1 MTTMTSTDG
10 TVPASETPQPTSST
24 PRTAGR
30 PAASPRPSVD
40 GAPPFLLAPFDGRTW
55 RAYGFLW
62 LALLLAP
69 FALAYALFTVS
80 FMAGVAV
87 TVVGLFVAGGVL
99 LGARGWASMY
109 RRMAVR
115 FLGVEIAEPA
125 PRTPR
130 KGFWRRLGGML
141 GDATAWRALLYMVV
155 TFPLAIAGF
164 VVSTVF
170 LAVALGG
177 MTHWFWSR
185 WLPLQQAHDGTWHR
199 GFSISTSSTDWFA
212 DTPARQLLMVAVG
225 VVLLYLWPQV
235 QALVVGLFRLL
246 ATGLLS
252 PTRASQ
258 RVAYAERARAVTV
271 EDADERLRRIERD
284 LHDGTQAHLVA
295 VAMQIG
301 EARELLRDGA
311 RGADGIDTAEL
322 AAVLETAHSS
332 TKDTLAE
339 LRELAR
345 GIRPPALDAG
355 LAVALE
361 TLAARAALPVRV
373 HAVGLDGADLPPSVT
388 AISYFAVAELV
399 ANATKHARATG
410 VDVVAGVEPIADAAT
425 GAAVRALVLR
435 VHDDGVGGAAVRA
448 PDASG
453 RGSGLAGLTDR
464 LSGVDGTLGVVSP
477 AGGPTVISVTIPLPA
492 PGSRR

>member
-1 MTTMTSTDG
+1 MTSTDG
-10 TVPASETPQPTSST
+10 PAPAPAAAPS
-24 PRTAGR
+24 GR
-30 PAASPRPSVD
+30 PAARPER
-40 GAPPFLLAPFDGRTW
+40 PPFLLAPYDRRTW
-55 RAYGFLW
+55 RGYGFLW

-69 FALAYALFTVS
+69 FAFTYALFTVV
-80 FMAGVAV
+80 FTAGVAV

-99 LGARGWASMY
+99 LGARGWGSMY

-115 FLGVEIAEPA
+115 YLGVEIAEPA
-125 PRTPR
+125 PHTPR
-130 KGFWRRLGGML
+130 RGFWRRLGGML

-155 TFPLAIAGF
+155 TFPLAIVSF
-164 VVSTVF
+164 VVSTVV
-170 LAVALGG
+170 LAVALGAV
-177 MTHWFWSR
+177 THWFWSR
-185 WLPLQQAHDGTWHR
+185 WLPLQQASDGTWHR
-199 GFSISTSSTDWFA
+199 GASFGADWFV
-212 DTPARQLLMVAVG
+212 DTPVRQLALVG
-225 VVLLYLWPQV
+225 AGIILLYLWPQV
-235 QALVVGLFRLL
+235 QSLFVGLFRLL

-252 PTRASQ
+252 PTRASL

-271 EDADERLRRIERD
+271 EDADARLRRIERD

-301 EARELLRDGA
+301 EARELLRDGS
-311 RGADGIDTAEL
+311 DGVDVAEL
-322 AAVLETAHSS
+322 AAVLDTAHTS

-410 VDVVAGVEPIADAAT
+410 VDVVAGVEPVADATT
-425 GAAVRALVLR
+425 GTARRALVLR
-435 VHDDGVGGAAVRA
+435 VHDDGEGGAGVRA
-448 PDASG
+448 PDPSG

-464 LSGVDGTLGVVSP
+464 LSGVDGTLDVVSP
-477 AGGPTVISVTIPLPA
+477 AGGPTVITVTIPLPA
-492 PGSRR
+492 PGGARR

>member
-1 MTTMTSTDG
+1 MTSTDG
-10 TVPASETPQPTSST
+10 PVPPPANPPTSPSSAPST
-24 PRTAGR
+24 AQTGAR
-30 PAASPRPSVD
+30 PAVSPRATAE

-80 FMAGVAV
+80 FMVGVAV

-99 LGARGWASMY
+99 LGARGWASVY

-115 FLGVEIAEPA
+115 YLGVEIAEPA
-125 PRTPR
+125 PRQPR

-141 GDATAWRALLYMVV
+141 GDATAWRGLLYMVV
-155 TFPLAIAGF
+155 TFPLAIASF

-170 LAVALGG
+170 LVVALGG

-185 WLPLQQAHDGTWHR
+185 WLPMQQAGDGTWHR
-199 GFSISTSSTDWFA
+199 GASFGTDWFV
-212 DTPARQLLMVAVG
+212 DTPARQLLLAAAG
-225 VVLLYLWPQV
+225 LILFYLWPQV
-235 QALVVGLFRLL
+235 QSLFVGLFRLL
-246 ATGLLS
+246 AVGLLS
-252 PTRASQ
+252 PTRASL

-311 RGADGIDTAEL
+311 DESEL
-322 AAVLETAHSS
+322 ASVLETAHSS

-355 LAVALE
+355 LSVALE

-373 HAVGLDGADLPPSVT
+373 HAVGLEGADLPPSVT

-410 VDVVAGVEPIADAAT
+410 VDVVAGVEPVADAAT

-464 LSGVDGTLGVVSP
+464 LSGVDGTLRVVSP
-477 AGGPTVISVTIPLPA
+477 AGGPTVITVTIPLPA
-492 PGSRR
+492 PGARR

>member
-1 MTTMTSTDG
+1 MTSTDG
-10 TVPASETPQPTSST
+10 PAPAT
-24 PRTAGR
+24 
-30 PAASPRPSVD
+30 AASPTTDRAATPRPATPAA

-69 FALAYALFTVS
+69 FAFTYAIFTVS

-87 TVVGLFVAGGVL
+87 TVVGLFVAGAVL
-99 LGARGWASMY
+99 LGARGWGSMY

-115 FLGVEIAEPA
+115 YLGVEIAEPA

-130 KGFWRRLGGML
+130 RGFWRRLGGML

-155 TFPLAIAGF
+155 TFPLAIVGF

-177 MTHWFWSR
+177 VTHWYWSR
-185 WLPLQQAHDGTWHR
+185 WLPLQQASDGTMHR
-199 GFSISTSSTDWFA
+199 GASFGTDWFV
-212 DTPARQLLMVAVG
+212 DTPPRQLLLVAAG
-225 VVLLYLWPQV
+225 VILLYLWPQV
-235 QALVVGLFRLL
+235 QALFVGLFRLL
-246 ATGLLS
+246 AVGLLS
-252 PTRASQ
+252 PTRASL

-271 EDADERLRRIERD
+271 EDADARLRRIERD

-311 RGADGIDTAEL
+311 DETEL

-399 ANATKHARATG
+399 ANATKHARASG
-410 VDVVAGVEPIADAAT
+410 VDVVAGVEPVADAAT

-448 PDASG
+448 PDPSG

-464 LSGVDGTLGVVSP
+464 LSGVDGSLGVVSP
-477 AGGPTVISVTIPLPA
+477 AGGPTVITVTIPLPA
-492 PGSRR
+492 PGDRR

>member
-1 MTTMTSTDG
+1 MTSMTSTDG
-10 TVPASETPQPTSST
+10 PVPPSTPQPSAQAAPQAT
-24 PRTAGR
+24 PQTTAR
-30 PAASPRPSVD
+30 PAASPRAAHH
-40 GAPPFLLAPFDGRTW
+40 GAPPFLLAPFDPRTW

-69 FALAYALFTVS
+69 FALAYALFTVA

-99 LGARGWASMY
+99 LGARGWGATY

-125 PRTPR
+125 PRIPR

-177 MTHWFWSR
+177 MTHWFWSG
-185 WLPLQQAHDGTWHR
+185 WLPLQQASDGTWHR
-199 GFSISTSSTDWFA
+199 GASFGTDWFV
-212 DTPARQLLMVAVG
+212 DTPARQLLLVAAG
-225 VVLLYLWPQV
+225 VILLYLWPQM
-235 QALVVGLFRLL
+235 QAMFVGLFRLL
-246 ATGLLS
+246 AVGLLS
-252 PTRASQ
+252 PTRASL

-311 RGADGIDTAEL
+311 GVDTAEL

-373 HAVGLDGADLPPSVT
+373 HAVGLEGADLPPSVT

-399 ANATKHARATG
+399 ANATKHASASG
-410 VDVVAGVEPIADAAT
+410 VDVVAGVEPVADAAT
-425 GAAVRALVLR
+425 GTTMRALVLR

-448 PDASG
+448 PDPSG

-464 LSGVDGTLGVVSP
+464 LSGVDGTLRVVSP
-477 AGGPTVISVTIPLPA
+477 AGGPTVITVTIPLPA
-492 PGSRR
+492 PAARR

>member
-1 MTTMTSTDG
+1 MTSTDG
-10 TVPASETPQPTSST
+10 PAPVPAD
-24 PRTAGR
+24 R
-30 PAASPRPSVD
+30 PAPAVPRAAAV
-40 GAPPFLLAPFDGRTW
+40 GPPFLLAPFDGRTW

-69 FALAYALFTVS
+69 FAFAYALLTVS
-80 FMAGVAV
+80 LLAPAAL
-87 TVVGLFVAGGVL
+87 TVVGLLVGGGLL
-99 LGARGWASMY
+99 LGARGWGSTY

-115 FLGVEIAEPA
+115 YLGVSIAEPM
-125 PRTPR
+125 PRQPR
-130 KGFWRRLGGML
+130 KGFWRRVGSMFA
-141 GDATAWRALLYMVV
+141 DATAWRALLYMAV
-155 TFPLAIAGF
+155 TFPLAIVGF
-164 VVSTVF
+164 VASTVF

-185 WLPLQQAHDGTWHR
+185 WLPLQQASDGTWHR
-199 GFSISTSSTDWFA
+199 GASFGPDWFI
-212 DTPARQLLMVAVG
+212 DTPPRQLLLVAGG
-225 VVLLYLWPQV
+225 VVVLYLWPQV
-235 QALVVGLFRLL
+235 QSLFVGLFRLL
-246 ATGLLS
+246 SEGLLS
-252 PTRASQ
+252 PTRASL

-311 RGADGIDTAEL
+311 GEAEL
-322 AAVLETAHSS
+322 AAVLETAHAS

-361 TLAARAALPVRV
+361 TLGARAALPVRV
-373 HAVGLDGADLPPSVT
+373 HAVGLDDAGLPPSVV

-399 ANATKHARATG
+399 ANATKHARASG
-410 VDVVAGVEPIADAAT
+410 VDVVAGVEPVADAAT
-425 GAAVRALVLR
+425 GAPVRALVLR
-435 VHDDGVGGAAVRA
+435 VRDDGVGGAAVRA
-448 PDASG
+448 PDPSG

-477 AGGPTVISVTIPLPA
+477 AGGPTVITVTIPLPG
-492 PGSRR
+492 PVVRR

>member
-1 MTTMTSTDG
+1 MTSTDG
-10 TVPASETPQPTSST
+10 T
-24 PRTAGR
+24 
-30 PAASPRPSVD
+30 ASPPATSQTTEAAPPSPRAGA

-99 LGARGWASMY
+99 LGARGWGSTY

-130 KGFWRRLGGML
+130 KGFWRRLGAML

-155 TFPLAIAGF
+155 TFPLALAGF

-185 WLPLQQAHDGTWHR
+185 WLPFQQASDGTWHR
-199 GFSISTSSTDWFA
+199 GASFGTDWFV
-212 DTPARQLLMVAVG
+212 DTPARQLLLVAAG
-225 VVLLYLWPQV
+225 VILLYLWPQV
-235 QALVVGLFRLL
+235 QSLFVGLFRLL
-246 ATGLLS
+246 AVGLLS
-252 PTRASQ
+252 PTRASL

-311 RGADGIDTAEL
+311 DGVDTAEL

-399 ANATKHARATG
+399 ANATKHARASG
-410 VDVVAGVEPIADAAT
+410 VDVVAGIEPVADVST
-425 GAAVRALVLR
+425 GTTMRALVLR
-435 VHDDGVGGAAVRA
+435 VHDDGAGGAAVRA

-477 AGGPTVISVTIPLPA
+477 AGGPTVITVTIPLPA
-492 PGSRR
+492 PGARR

>member
-1 MTTMTSTDG
+1 MTSTDG
-10 TVPASETPQPTSST
+10 SVPSSAPSPSSAQATPQ
-24 PRTAGR
+24 TAAR
-30 PAASPRPSVD
+30 PAASPRAAHD
-40 GAPPFLLAPFDGRTW
+40 GAPPFLLAPFDRRTW

-69 FALAYALFTVS
+69 FALAYSLITVS

-99 LGARGWASMY
+99 LGARGWGSMY

-115 FLGVEIAEPA
+115 YLGVEIAEPA

-141 GDATAWRALLYMVV
+141 GDATAWRALLYMFV

-177 MTHWFWSR
+177 MTHWFWSG

-199 GFSISTSSTDWFA
+199 GASFGTDWFV
-212 DTPARQLLMVAVG
+212 DTPARQLLLVAAG
-225 VVLLYLWPQV
+225 VILFYLWPQF
-235 QALVVGLFRLL
+235 QALFVGLFRLL
-246 ATGLLS
+246 AVGLLS
-252 PTRASQ
+252 PTRASL

-311 RGADGIDTAEL
+311 GGAGAGVDTAEL

-373 HAVGLDGADLPPSVT
+373 HAVGLEGADLPPSVT

-399 ANATKHARATG
+399 ANATKHARASG
-410 VDVVAGVEPIADAAT
+410 VDVVAGVEPVADAAT

-448 PDASG
+448 PDPSG

-477 AGGPTVISVTIPLPA
+477 VGGPTVITVTIPLPA
-492 PGSRR
+492 PAARR

>member
-1 MTTMTSTDG
+1 MTMPSAAPRLPGAGSTSPTAAG
-10 TVPASETPQPTSST
+10 TGV
-24 PRTAGR
+24 
-30 PAASPRPSVD
+30 AA
-40 GAPPFLLAPFDGRTW
+40 PFLLAPYDRRTW
-55 RAYGFLW
+55 QGYGFLW

-99 LGARGWASMY
+99 LGARGWGSMY

-115 FLGVEIAEPA
+115 WLGVEIAEPA
-125 PRTPR
+125 ARAPRR
-130 KGFWRRLGGML
+130 GFWRRLGSML
-141 GDATAWRALLYMVV
+141 GDSTAWRSLLYMVV

-164 VVSTVF
+164 VVSTTF
-170 LAVALGG
+170 LAVAAGF

-185 WLPLQQAHDGTWHR
+185 WLPLQQASDGTWHR
-199 GFSISTSSTDWFA
+199 GASFGTDWFV
-212 DTPARQLLMVAVG
+212 DTPARHLLLVAG
-225 VVLLYLWPQV
+225 GIVLLYLWPQV
-235 QALVVGLFRLL
+235 QRLFLGLFRLL

-252 PTRASQ
+252 PTRASL

-301 EARELLRDGA
+301 EARELLRDD
-311 RGADGIDTAEL
+311 ADGVDTAEL

-410 VDVVAGVEPIADAAT
+410 VDVVAGVEPVADAAT
-425 GAAVRALVLR
+425 GAALTALVLR

-464 LSGVDGTLGVVSP
+464 LSGVDGTLRVVSP
-477 AGGPTVISVTIPLPA
+477 AGGPTVITVTIPLPA
-492 PGSRR
+492 PGGARR

>member
-1 MTTMTSTDG
+1 MTSMTSTDG
-10 TVPASETPQPTSST
+10 QVPPPATPQSAPSST
-24 PRTAGR
+24 APPSTAQTAAR
-30 PAASPRPSVD
+30 PAASPRSPHD
-40 GAPPFLLAPFDGRTW
+40 GAPPFLLAPFDRRTW
-55 RAYGFLW
+55 RKYGFLW

-69 FALAYALFTVS
+69 FALAYALLTVS
-80 FMAGVAV
+80 LLVPAAV
-87 TVVGLFVAGGVL
+87 TIVGLLVGGGLL
-99 LGARGWASMY
+99 LGARGWGSMY

-115 FLGVEIAEPA
+115 YLGVQIAEPM
-125 PRTPR
+125 PRQPR
-130 KGFWRRLGGML
+130 KGFWRRVGSMFA
-141 GDATAWRALLYMVV
+141 DATAWRALLYMVV
-155 TFPLAIAGF
+155 TFPLAIVSF

-185 WLPLQQAHDGTWHR
+185 WLPLQQAGDGTWHR
-199 GFSISTSSTDWFA
+199 GASFGTDWFV
-212 DTPARQLLMVAVG
+212 DTPARQALLVAVG
-225 VVLLYLWPQV
+225 VILLYLWPQV
-235 QALVVGLFRLL
+235 QSLFVGLFRLL
-246 ATGLLS
+246 AEGLLS
-252 PTRASQ
+252 PTRASL

-301 EARELLRDGA
+301 EARELLRDGT
-311 RGADGIDTAEL
+311 DGVDTAEL

-355 LAVALE
+355 LSVALE

-399 ANATKHARATG
+399 ANATKHA
-410 VDVVAGVEPIADAAT
+410 
-425 GAAVRALVLR
+425 
-435 VHDDGVGGAAVRA
+435 
-448 PDASG
+448 
-453 RGSGLAGLTDR
+453 
-464 LSGVDGTLGVVSP
+464 
-477 AGGPTVISVTIPLPA
+477 
-492 PGSRR
+492 

>member
-1 MTTMTSTDG
+1 MTSMTSTDG
-10 TVPASETPQPTSST
+10 TAATPQT
-24 PRTAGR
+24 TA
-30 PAASPRPSVD
+30 AAPVSHGEDD

-62 LALLLAP
+62 LSLLLAP
-69 FALAYALFTVS
+69 FAFTYAIFTVS

-99 LGARGWASMY
+99 VGARGWGSMY

-115 FLGVEIAEPA
+115 YLGVEIADPA

-141 GDATAWRALLYMVV
+141 GDSTAWRSLLYMVV
-155 TFPLAIAGF
+155 TFPLAIASF

-170 LAVALGG
+170 LVVALGG
-177 MTHWFWSR
+177 ITHWFWSR
-185 WLPLQQAHDGTWHR
+185 WLPMQQASDGSWHR
-199 GFSISTSSTDWFA
+199 GASFGSDWFV
-212 DTPARQLLMVAVG
+212 DTPARQLLLVAVG
-225 VVLLYLWPQV
+225 VILLYLWPQV
-235 QALVVGLFRLL
+235 QALFAGLFRLL
-246 ATGLLS
+246 TVGLLS
-252 PTRASQ
+252 PTKASL

-271 EDADERLRRIERD
+271 EDADARLRRIERD

-311 RGADGIDTAEL
+311 DGVDTAEL

-373 HAVGLDGADLPPSVT
+373 HAVGLDSADLPPSVT

-410 VDVVAGVEPIADAAT
+410 VDVVAGVEPVADTST

-435 VHDDGVGGAAVRA
+435 VHDDGVGGAGVRA
-448 PDASG
+448 PDPSG

-477 AGGPTVISVTIPLPA
+477 AGGPTVITVTIPLPA
-492 PGSRR
+492 PGTAR

>member
-1 MTTMTSTDG
+1 MTRMT
-10 TVPASETPQPTSST
+10 P
-24 PRTAGR
+24 
-30 PAASPRPSVD
+30 VD
-40 GAPPFLLAPFDGRTW
+40 GHAPPFLLAPFDRRTW

-69 FALAYALFTVS
+69 FALAYSLFTVV

-99 LGARGWASMY
+99 LGARGWGSMY

-155 TFPLAIAGF
+155 TFPLALVGF

-170 LAVALGG
+170 LAVALGS

-185 WLPLQQAHDGTWHR
+185 WLPLQQASDGTWHR
-199 GFSISTSSTDWFA
+199 GASFGTDWFV
-212 DTPARQLLMVAVG
+212 DTPARQLLLVAAG
-225 VVLLYLWPQV
+225 VILFYLWPQV
-235 QALVVGLFRLL
+235 QLLFVGLFRLL
-246 ATGLLS
+246 AVGLLS
-252 PTRASQ
+252 PTRASL

-271 EDADERLRRIERD
+271 EDADARLRRIERD

-311 RGADGIDTAEL
+311 GSDRGIDSAEL
-322 AAVLETAHSS
+322 AAVLETAHTS

-410 VDVVAGVEPIADAAT
+410 VDVVAGVEPVSDAAT

-435 VHDDGVGGAAVRA
+435 VRDDGVGGAAVRA

-464 LSGVDGTLGVVSP
+464 LSGVDGTLRVVSP
-477 AGGPTVISVTIPLPA
+477 AGGPTVITVTIPLPA
-492 PGSRR
+492 PDARP

>member
-1 MTTMTSTDG
+1 MTSMTSTDG
-10 TVPASETPQPTSST
+10 PAPETAA
-24 PRTAGR
+24 PRTTEQA
-30 PAASPRPSVD
+30 PASPRATA

-69 FALAYALFTVS
+69 FAFTYAIFTVS
-80 FMAGVAV
+80 FMAGIAV

-99 LGARGWASMY
+99 VGARGWGSMY

-115 FLGVEIAEPA
+115 YLGVEIAEPA

-130 KGFWRRLGGML
+130 RGFWRRLGGML
-141 GDATAWRALLYMVV
+141 GDATAWRALLYMFL
-155 TFPLAIAGF
+155 TFPLAIVSF
-164 VVSTVF
+164 VVSTTL

-185 WLPLQQAHDGTWHR
+185 WLPLQQAGDGTWHR
-199 GFSISTSSTDWFA
+199 GASFGTDWFV
-212 DTPARQLLMVAVG
+212 DTPSRQLLLVAGG

-235 QALVVGLFRLL
+235 QSLFAGLFRLL
-246 ATGLLS
+246 AVGLLS
-252 PTRASQ
+252 PTKASM

-311 RGADGIDTAEL
+311 NGVDTAEL

-373 HAVGLDGADLPPSVT
+373 HAVGLDAANLPPSVT

-410 VDVVAGVEPIADAAT
+410 VDVVAGVEPVADAAT

-464 LSGVDGTLGVVSP
+464 LSGVDGTLAVVSP
-477 AGGPTVISVTIPLPA
+477 AGGPTVITVTIPLPA
-492 PGSRR
+492 PAPAR

>member
-1 MTTMTSTDG
+1 MTSMTSTDG
-10 TVPASETPQPTSST
+10 QVPPHATPST
-24 PRTAGR
+24 PPATQPAER
-30 PAASPRPSVD
+30 PTVSPRAD

-99 LGARGWASMY
+99 LGARGWASVY

-115 FLGVEIAEPA
+115 YLGVEIAEPA
-125 PRTPR
+125 PRQPR

-141 GDATAWRALLYMVV
+141 GDATAWRGLLYMVV
-155 TFPLAIAGF
+155 TFPLAIAAF

-185 WLPLQQAHDGTWHR
+185 WLPLQQAGDGTWHR
-199 GFSISTSSTDWFA
+199 GASFGTDWFV
-212 DTPARQLLMVAVG
+212 DTPARQLLLVAVG
-225 VVLLYLWPQV
+225 LILFYLWPQV
-235 QALVVGLFRLL
+235 QALFVGLFRLL
-246 ATGLLS
+246 AEGLLS
-252 PTRASQ
+252 PTRASL

-301 EARELLRDGA
+301 EARELLRDGTA
-311 RGADGIDTAEL
+311 GTDGTAGIDTAEL

-410 VDVVAGVEPIADAAT
+410 VDVVAGVEPVADAAT

-477 AGGPTVISVTIPLPA
+477 AGGPTVITVTIPLPA